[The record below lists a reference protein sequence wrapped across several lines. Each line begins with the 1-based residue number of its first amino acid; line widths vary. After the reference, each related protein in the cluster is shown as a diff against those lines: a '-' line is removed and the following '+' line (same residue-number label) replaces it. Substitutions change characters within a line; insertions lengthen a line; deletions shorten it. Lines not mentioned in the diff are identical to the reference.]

1 MAAALRENA
10 LRMVLAPTRAIRAAY
25 LRYLIDG
32 VERDI
37 FWAEQDLERL
47 PKKIELYRK
56 HLSSLGVQLID
67 AQGDAK

>member
-1 MAAALRENA
+1 MVAQLRAHALWA
-10 LRMVLAPTRAIRAAY
+10 ILAPCRAIRAAY

-37 FWAEQDLERL
+37 FWAEKDLERL

-56 HLSSLGVQLID
+56 HLSSLGVKLID
-67 AQGDAK
+67 AQG